1 MRRNK
6 RVKIG
11 TLPKAD
17 PVVKKY
23 VVPVGI
29 PVEIPQYQPAE
40 ITNEPAKKQKELP
53 R

>member
-6 RVKIG
+6 RVKTG
-11 TLPKAD
+11 TLPKVD

-40 ITNEPAKKQKELP
+40 LPNQPQKKYQEI